1 MVALVAHTY
10 NIKAWKQQ
18 QKDFFKSDANY
29 GLHSEF
35 QGSQGYINSCLKKKK
50 KSHCTFSSH
59 TYAWISPYCFYMIL
73 PCTKSLL
80 HKVNLLTDLL
90 DLTLLF
96 ASTLAKVS
104 SKTTSK
110 SCP

>member
-1 MVALVAHTY
+1 MEDMVAHTCS
-10 NIKAWKQQ
+10 IEAWEQQ
-18 QKDFFKSDANY
+18 QQDFFKSDANY
-29 GLHSEF
+29 GLFSEF
-35 QGSQGYINSCLKKKK
+35 QSSQGDIVSFLKKIK

-59 TYAWISPYCFYMIL
+59 TYAWISPYCFCIIL
-73 PCTKSLL
+73 PCPKSLI

-90 DLTLLF
+90 HLTLLF

-104 SKTTSK
+104 SKITSK